1 MLTRLLAAGTAA
13 AALMVGMAMAA
24 DSPMKLFKVVTV
36 KDETIVGVSGEEL
49 RTYGPA
55 TDLENLANRLATVG
69 QLAVW
74 QYAVRKGSDGQLQQ
88 APNQRIVIFS
98 SGTAR
103 IEPYATPLPII
114 APTQ

>member
-1 MLTRLLAAGTAA
+1 MLMRIFTAGIVAI
-13 AALMVGMAMAA
+13 ALTGVVAMAA

-36 KDETIVGVSGEEL
+36 KDETVIGVSAEEL
-49 RTYGPA
+49 RSFGPS
-55 TDLENLANRLATVG
+55 TDLENLASRLATVG
-69 QLAVW
+69 QLPVW

-103 IEPYATPLPII
+103 IEPYAMPLPII
-114 APTQ
+114 LPQQ

>member
-1 MLTRLLAAGTAA
+1 MLTRFLMAGAVA
-13 AALMVGMAMAA
+13 AALIGGTAMAA

-36 KDETIVGVSGEEL
+36 KDETIVGVSAEEL
-49 RTYGPA
+49 RTYGPS

-69 QLAVW
+69 QLPVW

-114 APTQ
+114 R